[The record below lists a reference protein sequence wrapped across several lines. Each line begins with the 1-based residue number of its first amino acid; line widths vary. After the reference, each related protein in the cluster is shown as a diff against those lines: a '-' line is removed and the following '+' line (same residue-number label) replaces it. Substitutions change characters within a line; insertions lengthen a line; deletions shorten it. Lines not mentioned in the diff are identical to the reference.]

1 MRNRNF
7 IDSGIFEKANAFSTI
22 NSKKMEEIK
31 IEDFLKI
38 FDASLERL
46 EALRDSVKGNGFRE
60 KELKEAI
67 GEIIDKIEKTINE
80 QSVRLEKEI
89 PYEKH
94 MEIMKDHDGDG
105 LSTREEL
112 ERGLDP
118 FSKDSDGNGIDDR
131 EELYLS
137 EIEKQKKLEK
147 ERTIF

>member
-7 IDSGIFEKANAFSTI
+7 IDGEIFEKTNAFSTL
-22 NSKKMEEIK
+22 NSKNIEEIK
-31 IEDFLKI
+31 IEDFLKVLN
-38 FDASLERL
+38 ASLDRL

-60 KELKEAI
+60 KEIKDSI
-67 GEIIDKIEKTINE
+67 GDVIEKIEKTLEE
-80 QSVRLEKEI
+80 QIIKMERQL
-89 PYEKH
+89 PYEKQ
-94 MEIMKDHDGDG
+94 MELLKDHDGDG

-118 FSKDSDGNGIDDR
+118 FSRDSDGNGIDDR